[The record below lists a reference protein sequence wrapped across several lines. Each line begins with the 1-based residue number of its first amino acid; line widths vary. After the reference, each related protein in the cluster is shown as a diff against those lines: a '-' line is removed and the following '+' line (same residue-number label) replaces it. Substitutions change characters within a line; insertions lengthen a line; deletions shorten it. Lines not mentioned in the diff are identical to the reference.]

1 MMMLSHHRSL
11 THPSS
16 SAANDERRILN
27 VLAAE
32 QALKA
37 QRALRPPRGARLAAR
52 LLAGRLDRALI
63 DGADPSTSP
72 RLAARAAMLTS
83 RSTRSELAD
92 ALDVILASAQRPPSR
107 GRALPRHASVLANAA
122 LLRELAGVLRG
133 PAPLYAD
140 GIAMVR
146 RLLID
151 GTGPMYT
158 SRDGTALE
166 RELRRARAT
175 VSC

>member
-1 MMMLSHHRSL
+1 MLPRHDPLPHRA
-11 THPSS
+11 S
-16 SAANDERRILN
+16 SAAADGRWILN

-32 QALKA
+32 QAHKA
-37 QRALRPPRGARLAAR
+37 RRALDPPRSARVAAR
-52 LLAGRLDRALI
+52 LIAGRLDRALI
-63 DGADPSTSP
+63 DGADPSASP

-92 ALDVILASAQRPPSR
+92 GLDVVLARAQRSPSR
-107 GRALPRHASVLANAA
+107 RRVLPRHASVLANAA

-133 PAPLYAD
+133 PAPLYAG

-146 RLLID
+146 RLLTD

-158 SRDGTALE
+158 SRDGIALE
-166 RELRRARAT
+166 RALRKARAA